1 MSFQLVRWL
10 LQPPM
15 PGLGIEFRHDEVVIV
30 RFAERRGKTEMDLCL
45 KTPLPSGVVQLA
57 MLEPNILEPEAL
69 ARFLRE
75 LLDQAGVRSQRI
87 ALTLPDTLA
96 SVSLAE
102 LPEAPRA
109 RKEIA
114 EVLGFH
120 LRKSLPFGMEQAR
133 IAFEP
138 LARGSSSFLTGV
150 MHEAVVSQYEELLGG
165 LGFHVGSVETSSLS
179 LLNLWR
185 PIAAKEL
192 PRDSD
197 YFFLNF
203 EESYFTVTLMR
214 KGAPALVRTLG
225 RRSPAAEAGPGGSYP
240 IDEVLGEMVPTLIY
254 YREKL
259 GGTSPARVYY
269 RSLRPD
275 LEGLPGE
282 LESQFDSPVEPFV
295 LERAVTVGDH
305 LNVDG
310 SLAWAASAAAGAARG
325 KAA

>member
-1 MSFQLVRWL
+1 MSFNLVRWL
-10 LQPPM
+10 LQPPP
-15 PGLGIEFRHDEVVIV
+15 PGLGIEIRHNEVVIA
-30 RFAERRGKTEMDLCL
+30 RFAERRGKMEMDLCL
-45 KTPLPSGVVQLA
+45 KAPLPSGVVTFA
-57 MLEPNILEPEAL
+57 MLEPNIQEPEAL
-69 ARFLRE
+69 ARFLKE
-75 LLDQAGVRSQRI
+75 LFEQAGVRSQRI

-102 LPEAPRA
+102 LTDAPRS

-114 EVLGFH
+114 EMLGFH
-120 LRKSLPFGMEQAR
+120 LRKSLPFGMEKAR

-138 LARGSSSFLTGV
+138 SARGSRSFLTGV
-150 MHEAVVSQYEELLGG
+150 MHTEVVSQYEELLGG

-185 PIAAKEL
+185 PVAAKEL
-192 PRDSD
+192 APSSD
-197 YFFLNF
+197 YFFLNI
-203 EESYFTVTLMR
+203 EENYFTVTLIL
-214 KGAPALVRTLG
+214 KGAPVLLRTLG
-225 RRSPAAEAGPGGSYP
+225 RRSPSAEVGPGDSYP
-240 IDEVLGEMVPTLIY
+240 MDEVLGEMVPTLIY

-275 LEGLPGE
+275 LEGLSGE
-282 LESQFDSPVEPFV
+282 LESQFESPVEPFV
-295 LERAVTVGDH
+295 LERAVGVAEH

-310 SLAWAASAAAGAARG
+310 PLALAASAAAGAARG